1 MALTDTDIDALP
13 YRPCVGLM
21 VLNREGKIF
30 AGQRL
35 ENSYDAWQMPQ
46 GGIDEGESPRTAAL
60 RELTE
65 ETGIPADAAM
75 VLRESDYWHPY
86 DLPRSLILKGL
97 WQGRYRG
104 QTQRWFALRFSGADS
119 VIDLE
124 TFEPEFKTWAWM
136 DHEELVQKIVPFKR
150 DTYTQVFDEFADLI
164 GTAA

>member
-1 MALTDTDIDALP
+1 MALTDTDIEALP

-35 ENSYDAWQMPQ
+35 ENNYDAWQMPQ
-46 GGIDEGESPRTAAL
+46 GGIDDGESPRAAAL

-65 ETGIPADAAM
+65 ETGISAATVS

-86 DLPRSLILKGL
+86 ELPRNLIGRL
-97 WQGRYRG
+97 WQGRFRG
-104 QTQRWFALRFSGADS
+104 QTQRWFAIRYTGPDS
-119 VIDLE
+119 AIDIE
-124 TFEPEFKTWAWM
+124 THEPEFKAWAWM
-136 DHEELVQKIVPFKR
+136 DHEELVRKIVPFKR

-164 GTAA
+164 GTSA